1 MKEKIGLLLRV
12 SSKPQETD
20 GTSLSVQKEIGIRV
34 GKSLGLQPIVFDE
47 GVQSSFNVEINQ
59 RPILVEL
66 LDEITKKNINKV
78 WVLNTD
84 RLGRYSNSWY
94 SILRVF
100 LEYRVQLYIGESN
113 KTYDLNNS
121 VDKLTIGV
129 LSLISQYDNELRRM
143 RSVLGKRNSLRNGQT
158 YVGSTIPFGY
168 NVKDKMLIPNDVE
181 SKELKNIYK
190 MYSEGKSTN
199 DIKTYLDIKTDLQP
213 RRTKMGWN
221 LGTIQK
227 MLRNTLYIGYQDWE
241 WKEKVGG
248 DYHIVDSIRIKVPPL
263 VDKKLWNK
271 VQLIIDSNTKNRINE
286 KINDSL
292 LDGFIYCKSCNMKLL
307 TRRRTTTTNR
317 YYSCRSSEYKWKSP
331 KRWKGVKDKCSLT
344 KSPRVDESDNMIM
357 NHILLT
363 LKNSKSVREK
373 FKSKTLNPK
382 FDENKN
388 VKKIKQTKERYL
400 RQRKTYLDGLEDQ
413 LIQVEFE
420 IRTKELSESKGKKLV
435 DKFTKM
441 IDEIEIEISRL
452 EKEMEIY
459 TNSSR
464 WIDWLDR
471 MYKELDKVENYTID
485 KKRKFLNEY
494 IERIDVDYI
503 SKKQSH
509 QIEIEFKLPLIDDS
523 MNFTGTKD
531 DGRKDYEIKDGKTTI
546 NLIIPNTKDRKTK
559 MSDSERGKLNKM
571 IIELKVG
578 KSLSLNQIC
587 NELNQKKLLTPT
599 NKKWDKSKLSSYYN
613 QLKIDVG
620 K

>member
-1 MKEKIGLLLRV
+1 MNRIFQILFSRSKNEK
-12 SSKPQETD
+12 
-20 GTSLSVQKEIGIRV
+20 
-34 GKSLGLQPIVFDE
+34 
-47 GVQSSFNVEINQ
+47 
-59 RPILVEL
+59 
-66 LDEITKKNINKV
+66 
-78 WVLNTD
+78 
-84 RLGRYSNSWY
+84 GRY
-94 SILRVF
+94 L
-100 LEYRVQLYIGESN
+100 L
-113 KTYDLNNS
+113 K
-121 VDKLTIGV
+121 
-129 LSLISQYDNELRRM
+129 
-143 RSVLGKRNSLRNGQT
+143 
-158 YVGSTIPFGY
+158 GST
-168 NVKDKMLIPNDVE
+168 
-181 SKELKNIYK
+181 
-190 MYSEGKSTN
+190 T
-199 DIKTYLDIKTDLQP
+199 
-213 RRTKMGWN
+213 
-221 LGTIQK
+221 
-227 MLRNTLYIGYQDWE
+227 
-241 WKEKVGG
+241 
-248 DYHIVDSIRIKVPPL
+248 
-263 VDKKLWNK
+263 
-271 VQLIIDSNTKNRINE
+271 
-286 KINDSL
+286 
-292 LDGFIYCKSCNMKLL
+292 
-307 TRRRTTTTNR
+307 
-317 YYSCRSSEYKWKSP
+317 
-331 KRWKGVKDKCSLT
+331 
-344 KSPRVDESDNMIM
+344 
-357 NHILLT
+357 
-363 LKNSKSVREK
+363 
-373 FKSKTLNPK
+373 
-382 FDENKN
+382 
-388 VKKIKQTKERYL
+388 YL

-599 NKKWDKSKLSSYYN
+599 NKKWSKIENLSDEFD
-613 QLKIDVG
+613 QETGIDRTKWLTKPRINGTGWYWIGRHVQTPRRIC
-620 K
+620 